1 MGLSENEVGANK
13 RMYHA
18 CRITTLNYDFIRLGL
33 GYLVYYLLHE
43 RHGLRVAR
51 ADGLGHLRDVAQVP
65 VLRELQR
72 ELQMTC

>member
-1 MGLSENEVGANK
+1 
-13 RMYHA
+13 MYHA
-18 CRITTLNYDFIRLGL
+18 RITTLNYDLIRLGL
-33 GYLVYYLLHE
+33 HVEYLVYYFLHE

-65 VLRELQR
+65 ILRELQR